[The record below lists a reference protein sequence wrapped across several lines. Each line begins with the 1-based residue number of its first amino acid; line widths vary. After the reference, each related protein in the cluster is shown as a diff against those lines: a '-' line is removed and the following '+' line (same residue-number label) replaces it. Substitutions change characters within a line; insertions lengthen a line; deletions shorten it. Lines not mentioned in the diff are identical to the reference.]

1 MESGTIYLNDE
12 KISDK
17 DNLLDPREL
26 KEKGLAHVPEDRQRM
41 GLVTDFK
48 AYENLIFGYH
58 DQEPYSKS
66 SILKDNDILSYSK
79 KVMEEDKKDSTT
91 YTSNFLEAINKIIL
105 SRELNENP
113 KILLVGQPTRG
124 EYWFMNLFIN
134 ALLIW

>member
-1 MESGTIYLNDE
+1 MEAVLSMIVFIPPYHTTKPRVNDE

-66 SILKDNDILSYSK
+66 SILRD
-79 KVMEEDKKDSTT
+79 
-91 YTSNFLEAINKIIL
+91 
-105 SRELNENP
+105 R
-113 KILLVGQPTRG
+113 
-124 EYWFMNLFIN
+124 
-134 ALLIW
+134 